1 MSSIKS
7 SAYPVIAFVQE
18 LCCRSTTLSVSSLSL
33 SVCFSLFLSFLS
45 YLSSLFLQK
54 HAEAHTLKQAH
65 CAYEKKRG
73 VQDQL
78 RRQHE
83 DLGSSPKTH
92 LEDTAMAA
100 CTWNPSAWKIDG
112 DKSDPGE
119 W

>member
-1 MSSIKS
+1 M
-7 SAYPVIAFVQE
+7 
-18 LCCRSTTLSVSSLSL
+18 
-33 SVCFSLFLSFLS
+33 
-45 YLSSLFLQK
+45 
-54 HAEAHTLKQAH
+54 
-65 CAYEKKRG
+65 KKKGGG

-112 DKSDPGE
+112 DKSDPGK